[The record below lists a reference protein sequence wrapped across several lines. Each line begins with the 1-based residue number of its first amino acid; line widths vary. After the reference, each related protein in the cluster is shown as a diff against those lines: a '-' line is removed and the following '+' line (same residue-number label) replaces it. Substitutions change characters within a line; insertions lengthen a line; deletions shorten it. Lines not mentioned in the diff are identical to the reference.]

1 MPLSDKNII
10 ITPNIGST
18 TTDPNV
24 RFISGDTSTSATIT
38 LRVLNSGTIG
48 TLSFEGSAGQLFSI
62 SDSLSGSIFSVNDI
76 SGIPSIEVFDTG
88 EVRLAQYNGF
98 VDILNSTSA
107 TSTNSGALQVVG
119 GVGIGGNLYVGGE
132 IIANKLTIQLTTVT
146 TTLIDTDDIIRT
158 SNTTNATSTTTG
170 ALQVAGGAGIG
181 GNLFVGGNINS
192 AGTSVIN
199 YSTTTNVNSG
209 TYVTPRFQA
218 YSEIVTTLASTT
230 AAQNLNL
237 ALSNIFDVTLTT
249 NTTFTFT
256 NPVASGAAMP
266 VTVILRQ
273 GTGGNFTATFTN
285 AKYSDGIVPVL
296 STGAGQVDVL
306 SFFTVNG
313 GSFWFGTFAMANV
326 S

>member
-10 ITPNIGST
+10 ITPNIGSST
-18 TTDPNV
+18 ADPNV
-24 RFISGDTSTSATIT
+24 RFISGDTSNSATIT

-62 SDSLSGSIFSVNDI
+62 SDSLAGSIFSVNDI

-119 GVGIGGNLYVGGE
+119 GVGIGGNLYVGG
-132 IIANKLTIQLTTVT
+132 
-146 TTLIDTDDIIRT
+146 
-158 SNTTNATSTTTG
+158 S
-170 ALQVAGGAGIG
+170 
-181 GNLFVGGNINS
+181 INS
-192 AGTSVIN
+192 AGTGVVN
-199 YSTTTNVNSG
+199 YSTATNVNSG
-209 TYVTPRFQA
+209 TYITPRFQS
-218 YSEIVTTLASTT
+218 YSEVVTTLASTT
-230 AAQNLNL
+230 AVQNLNL

-249 NTTFTFT
+249 NTTFTFSNT
-256 NPVASGAAMP
+256 ATSGSAMP

-273 GTGGNFTATFTN
+273 GTGGNFTATFTG
-285 AKYSDGIVPVL
+285 ARYSDGILPVL
-296 STGAGQVDVL
+296 STGANQIDVL
-306 SFFTVNG
+306 SFYTVNG